1 MQSYVIDDDKDVVIN
16 VTTRTIESDVLK
28 NTKLIKGDHK
38 SERIT
43 FNISRYIE
51 NKDLLDCDK
60 IEIHYINMGSASN
73 ISKGVYTVTDAS
85 EVDSNTIRFS
95 WLISMN
101 ATLYPGNLY
110 FVIKFVNIDENN
122 VIVYSWS
129 TATNKDLIVGDS
141 LDCDVVVDE
150 EYLDILAQWESDITN
165 NVINDVKKSITA
177 KDVSYV
183 GGMDNIPLYVE
194 NVDDALW
201 ELNRAIRE
209 TRMIKQDLL
218 VSGETIKTING
229 ESILG
234 AGNIDILAQWEE
246 SIRDDIGKTITN
258 LEKRISRIDSDVSDL
273 MGLEEQCV
281 VECDIIER
289 NGELHIGN
297 LSKTFDE
304 IYEVWSGYDYDNSRG
319 RDIVV
324 KAQYRTEYNDM
335 VYIDFKLNA
344 LREDIC
350 FEFVAHN
357 LYDDDTTSLLIITL
371 NTHNHQAIYRTT
383 FATKEQLGSIDE
395 ALDGIIEIQNTLIGG
410 ESA

>member
-150 EYLDILAQWESDITN
+150 EYLDILAQWE
-165 NVINDVKKSITA
+165 
-177 KDVSYV
+177 
-183 GGMDNIPLYVE
+183 
-194 NVDDALW
+194 
-201 ELNRAIRE
+201 
-209 TRMIKQDLL
+209 
-218 VSGETIKTING
+218 
-229 ESILG
+229 
-234 AGNIDILAQWEE
+234 E

-324 KAQYRTEYNDM
+324 KALYRTEYNDM

-371 NTHNHQAIYRTT
+371 STHNHQAIYRTT